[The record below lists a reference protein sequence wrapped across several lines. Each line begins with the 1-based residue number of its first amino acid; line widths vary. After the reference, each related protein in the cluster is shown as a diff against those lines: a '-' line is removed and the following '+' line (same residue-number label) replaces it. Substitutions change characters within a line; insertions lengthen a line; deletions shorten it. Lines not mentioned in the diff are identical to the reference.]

1 MGVGVTHR
9 RACSAAC
16 SIALPNTKERSDRLE
31 YLEQYS
37 CKPPPLLLPL
47 LSFSQIGVFVYHVII
62 LASQDRQV
70 GPDGPAYIEG
80 PLIFNPHK
88 KEEVWRF
95 FTYMFVHSGY
105 FHITFNV
112 LVQLM
117 LGVPLEMVHRWWR
130 ILLIYI
136 SGVVAGSLAVSITDP
151 SVYLAG
157 ASGGVYSLI
166 TAHLANVIFNWDQ
179 MEFAWLRFL
188 TFIIIAGVD
197 IGVAVYYRYVG
208 TYTKVSY
215 VAHIGGAVVGLLLG
229 LVVLRNLKTHN
240 WERNLWWIC
249 ILLFLLLLV
258 TAIIWN
264 SILIF
269 GK

>member
-1 MGVGVTHR
+1 
-9 RACSAAC
+9 
-16 SIALPNTKERSDRLE
+16 
-31 YLEQYS
+31 
-37 CKPPPLLLPL
+37 
-47 LSFSQIGVFVYHVII
+47 
-62 LASQDRQV
+62 
-70 GPDGPAYIEG
+70 
-80 PLIFNPHK
+80 
-88 KEEVWRF
+88 
-95 FTYMFVHSGY
+95 
-105 FHITFNV
+105 
-112 LVQLM
+112 M

-208 TYTKVSY
+208 TYTKVKLRLIQHQCYSCYPAFQVSY